1 MDKPRL
7 SSKKK
12 RGRSKSR
19 AKSQSQSQSQ
29 KLTINIGRNTTQ
41 RKTRSSGSSMTP
53 APYSQNLVPFHI
65 QTAPAQQPLVD
76 YDRIARMTGSLQEQ
90 NVPNRSIPLQEH
102 VPVSVPV
109 SNVEPRRDGPTSAG
123 FELTPSEARVKQEPV
138 VVPKPIKKFRLEPK
152 PEETGVII
160 QPIPKKPIVEALGKS
175 RGVEPSKPK
184 GSLKEKMER
193 KLMTGQDF
201 PAPEVAVSKPVH
213 VAPPVKVLPPT
224 QGLLEAKEA
233 ISMIK
238 KAFSPP
244 SVTTSLGATSGETSF
259 GAEADP
265 EQDLGGFLSPFGTV
279 KPQPKEKKAP
289 GRPKGAKNKPK
300 PIKT

>member
-12 RGRSKSR
+12 RGRSKSKAR
-19 AKSQSQSQSQ
+19 AEKSQKSQSQTQSQ
-29 KLTINIGRNTTQ
+29 KLVVNIGRNVTQ
-41 RKTRSSGSSMTP
+41 RKTRSSGGSMTP
-53 APYSQNLVPFHI
+53 APHSQNLVPFHI

-76 YDRIARMTGSLQEQ
+76 YDRIARMTGALQEQ

-109 SNVEPRRDGPTSAG
+109 PNVEPRRDGPTSAG

-138 VVPKPIKKFRLEPK
+138 VVPKPI
-152 PEETGVII
+152 
-160 QPIPKKPIVEALGKS
+160 VEALGKS
-175 RGVEPSKPK
+175 RDIEPSKPK
-184 GSLKEKMER
+184 DPLKEKIER
-193 KLMTGQDF
+193 KLMKGQDF
-201 PAPEVAVSKPVH
+201 PAPGVAVSKPVH
-213 VAPPVKVLPPT
+213 VAPPVKQSPPT
-224 QGLLEAKEA
+224 QALLEAREA
-233 ISMIK
+233 ITMVK

-244 SVTTSLGATSGETSF
+244 SVTASLSATSGETTLGTTS
-259 GAEADP
+259 AETSSIGTLENP
-265 EQDLGGFLSPFGTV
+265 EQDLTGTLKRFPEDV
-279 KPQPKEKKAP
+279 KPIPKEKKGV